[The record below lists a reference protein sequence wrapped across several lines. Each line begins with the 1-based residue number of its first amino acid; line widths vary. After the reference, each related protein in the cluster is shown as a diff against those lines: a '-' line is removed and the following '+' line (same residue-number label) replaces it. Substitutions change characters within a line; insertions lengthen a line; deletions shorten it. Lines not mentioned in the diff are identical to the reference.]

1 MKKITMLLLLLF
13 ALAAISMLFAGCGGE
28 QQESRVLRLAC
39 TESDGHPS
47 VTGALAMASY
57 VERRTNGALKI
68 EVLNNAVLGDE
79 FSTIGQTVSGEIDFI
94 RTGLSILSDI
104 NPMMNSLAIPFI
116 FRDREH
122 KFRVLDG
129 PIGQEFLESMTRRNL
144 LGLAWLDSG
153 FRSLYN
159 SRQTV
164 RTPADLNGLRI
175 RVPGTA
181 LMIDTIRLMGGQPT
195 LFPYGEIYQGLR
207 DNIIEG
213 AENNWRS
220 YVGNAHYQAARFITV
235 TNHIALPEM
244 FLINARVWASLSPAQ
259 QRIVRRGAEEGA
271 RVQRA
276 EWLLAEERYEIQAR
290 ASGNVITN
298 LTLAERQ
305 LFIDALLPLHSHISY
320 YQFAPIV
327 RRVRETR

>member
-1 MKKITMLLLLLF
+1 MKKIAVLLLF
-13 ALAAISMLFAGCGGE
+13 VLLTVPPFFAGCSRE
-28 QQESRVLRLAC
+28 QQESRVFRLAC
-39 TESDGHPS
+39 IQPDDHPA
-47 VTGALAMASY
+47 VAGALAMANH
-57 VERRTNGALKI
+57 VEQRSNGALRI
-68 EVLNNAVLGDE
+68 EVLNNAVLGSE
-79 FSTIGQTVSGEIDFI
+79 FSTIGQIVTGEIDFI

-104 NPMMNSLAIPFI
+104 NPMLNSLAIPFI

-144 LGLAWLDSG
+144 LGLAWLDGG

-159 SRQTV
+159 TRKTI

-195 LFPYGEIYQGLR
+195 LLSYGEIYQGLR

-213 AENNWRS
+213 AENNWYS
-220 YVGNAHYQAARFITV
+220 YVAGAHYQAARYITV

-244 FLINARVWASLSPAQ
+244 FLINTRVWSSLTPTQ
-259 QRIVRRGAEEGA
+259 QRIIREGAEEGA

-276 EWLLAEERYEIQAR
+276 EWLLAEERFEIQAR
-290 ASGNVITN
+290 ASGNVITD

-305 LFIDALLPLHSHISY
+305 LFIDALSPLHSHISY
-320 YQFAPIV
+320 YQFAPTV